1 MTSTF
6 VNDLRLNEMATG
18 DQSGSWGTVTN
29 TNLELIGEAFGY
41 GTEAITTNADTH
53 TTTIADGAADP
64 GRSMFLKYTGTL
76 DSACTITIG
85 PNTVSKMWF
94 IENATSGSQNIIIS
108 QGSGANITIPAG
120 QTKAVYSDGAG
131 SGAAFVDAF
140 TALNVAGVSPTELA
154 ILDGVTATTA
164 ELNIL
169 DGVTATTAELNILD
183 GVTSTAAELNL
194 VDGSTAGT
202 IVNSKAVIY
211 SSGGQV
217 NGTSLAIAGT
227 AVTSTAAELNI
238 LDGVTATTAELNYND
253 ITTLGTSQ
261 ASKVVTADANG
272 DVNLAEELKAKSY
285 NETYLAVTSSGGA
298 TTVNCETGNT
308 FSHTLTE
315 DTTFTFSNPPASG
328 TGYSF
333 TLKIVQD
340 STARAITWPAS
351 VDWAAATAPTI
362 STGSGEVD
370 VFVFFTTDGGTTFY
384 GFTAGQ
390 VLS

>member
-1 MTSTF
+1 MAYPPISTLPTAPSRSNPDTFATLSDAF
-6 VNDLRLNEMATG
+6 VAALGPFQT
-18 DQSGSWGTVTN
+18 Q
-29 TNLELIGEAFGY
+29 
-41 GTEAITTNADTH
+41 TNAAGTYIDGIGTSVDADAATA
-53 TTTIADGAADP
+53 TTQAGIATTQASNAADSASAAASSASSA
-64 GRSMFLKYTGTL
+64 GAVLWVSGTSYAVGYVVYSPI
-76 DSACTITIG
+76 DFQNYRCIQ
-85 PNTVSKMWF
+85 
-94 IENATSGSQNIIIS
+94 ATSGTTDPSLNTS
-108 QGSGANITIPAG
+108 DWLELGGITG
-120 QTKAVYSDGAG
+120 
-131 SGAAFVDAF
+131 
-140 TALNVAGVSPTELA
+140 L
-154 ILDGVTATTA
+154 TATA
-164 ELNIL
+164 
-169 DGVTATTAELNILD
+169 
-183 GVTSTAAELNL
+183 
-194 VDGSTAGT
+194 
-202 IVNSKAVIY
+202 
-211 SSGGQV
+211 
-217 NGTSLAIAGT
+217 
-227 AVTSTAAELNI
+227 
-238 LDGVTATTAELNYND
+238 AELNYND

-285 NETYLAVTSSGGA
+285 NETFLAVTSSGSA
-298 TTVNCETGNT
+298 TTVNCETGNM

-340 STARAITWPAS
+340 STARTITWPAS